1 MWKLIILVACLTFF
15 FLDVP
20 QPSTLGPI
28 FFNIWLNESLSWL
41 TKSDIPNLDKL
52 YNFVFALEDESR
64 SDVNWLRN
72 NDMIVSPDKFQAII
86 LNKKKSHIAYTLNI
100 DWILIKSTNTVEILG
115 ANIVHKWRIDLHISV
130 LRAKL
135 TI

>member
-1 MWKLIILVACLTFF
+1 MLDILF

-20 QPSTLGPI
+20 QPSILGPI
-28 FFNIWLNESLSWL
+28 FFNIWLNESFSWL

-86 LNKKKSHIAYTLNI
+86 LNKKKESYSIHSQYRLNY
-100 DWILIKSTNTVEILG
+100 N
-115 ANIVHKWRIDLHISV
+115 
-130 LRAKL
+130 
-135 TI
+135 